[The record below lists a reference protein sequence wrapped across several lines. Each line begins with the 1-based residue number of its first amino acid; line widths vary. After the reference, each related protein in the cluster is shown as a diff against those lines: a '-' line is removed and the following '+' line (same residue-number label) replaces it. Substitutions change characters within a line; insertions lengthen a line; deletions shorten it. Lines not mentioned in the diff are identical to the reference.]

1 MAWIPVCIEFQKHT
15 ASSFVSIQCLVIV
28 LGKWNRYY
36 RGQCE
41 RPTTSSTPFDTPSH
55 LKRGARLIDSAL
67 MSIFSWEGMQTRHKK
82 HHFAVQDDFH
92 VLQSLSHWSQ
102 VTMRGDKAELLD
114 NGLRRR
120 CRRNRDVTQNR
131 DQVDIHKMDRFRVG
145 EVGES
150 IIRTARGY
158 RRGGNLN
165 YTKGSIGN
173 YRMSACLSKRVST
186 R

>member
-1 MAWIPVCIEFQKHT
+1 
-15 ASSFVSIQCLVIV
+15 
-28 LGKWNRYY
+28 
-36 RGQCE
+36 
-41 RPTTSSTPFDTPSH
+41 
-55 LKRGARLIDSAL
+55 
-67 MSIFSWEGMQTRHKK
+67 
-82 HHFAVQDDFH
+82 
-92 VLQSLSHWSQ
+92 
-102 VTMRGDKAELLD
+102 MRGDKAELLD